1 MEPHVGVATD
11 EEIPIQ
17 RIVVVKQLIRNNEI
31 YHTREVVQHRVH
43 QSMGSHYRQVVPN

>member
-31 YHTREVVQHRVH
+31 YYSREVAQARAF
-43 QSMGSHYRQVVPN
+43 QSIGSRYRST